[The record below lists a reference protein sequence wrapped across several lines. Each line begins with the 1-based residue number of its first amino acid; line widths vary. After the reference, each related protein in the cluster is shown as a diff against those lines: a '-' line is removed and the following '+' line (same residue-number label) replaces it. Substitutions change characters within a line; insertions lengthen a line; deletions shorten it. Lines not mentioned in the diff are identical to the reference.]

1 MAEST
6 KKKNDTYTEILKNAK
21 IEFLQKGFEKASMR
35 SIAAMTGITAGAL
48 YKHFSSKAA
57 IFEALVQPLI
67 PQTLSIGTDFS
78 EIAIHLYETKDF
90 LSTKEA
96 IRISLQNLCTLVY
109 SRFDDFRLLFNRS
122 AGTKYENIRHEF
134 VMADVAACKKFIAD
148 LKKRGI
154 NIRPLND
161 DQLHLIYSTALTP
174 LFEIITHEYSY
185 KKALSFMDILT
196 DVMYFCWNKIMQPE
210 TQSGQSHQLP
220 LEKSKPI
227 DT

>member
-21 IEFLQKGFEKASMR
+21 TEFLQKGFEKASMR

-48 YKHFSSKAA
+48 YKHFPSKAA

-67 PQTLSIGTDFS
+67 AQTLSIGTDFS
-78 EIAIHLYETKDF
+78 ETVVELFKTENGAAIKEVIRTSIWNLY
-90 LSTKEA
+90 
-96 IRISLQNLCTLVY
+96 NLVY
-109 SRFDDFRLLFNRS
+109 SRFDEFKLLFNRS

-148 LKKRGI
+148 LKKRDI

-185 KKALSFMDILT
+185 KKAQGFIDILT

-210 TQSGQSHQLP
+210 
-220 LEKSKPI
+220 K
-227 DT
+227 